1 MENRRTQMGARPPIN
16 IWGAKNYTLRTW
28 WYRRLANDSEK
39 LLYAG
44 LLAMALCSY
53 GGCITNA

>member
-1 MENRRTQMGARPPIN
+1 MGIGVYPAAAGIFAGSGGTAAPEP
-16 IWGAKNYTLRTW
+16 GELLK
-28 WYRRLANDSEK
+28 K

-53 GGCITNA
+53 GGCVTNA